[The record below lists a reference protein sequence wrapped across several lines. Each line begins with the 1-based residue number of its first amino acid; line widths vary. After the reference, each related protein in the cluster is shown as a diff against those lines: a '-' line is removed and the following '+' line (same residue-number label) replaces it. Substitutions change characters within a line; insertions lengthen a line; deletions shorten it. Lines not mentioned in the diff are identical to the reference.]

1 LAHKLEKTQLT
12 HKEQERVDVHCD
24 GIIVREHFAGI
35 VVENFALVELESR
48 KQLIYKDETRL
59 LKYLKPAECEVSL
72 LLSFGIKPE
81 IKRKAFGSYR

>member
-1 LAHKLEKTQLT
+1 
-12 HKEQERVDVHCD
+12 
-24 GIIVREHFAGI
+24 
-35 VVENFALVELESR
+35 VENFALVELESR

-81 IKRKAFGSYR
+81 IKRKAFSSYR